1 LRGLSEIATNPPLLL
16 LAAMAAGS
24 GGGSRNQV
32 RTPTG
37 FPARLSSPIKADPP
51 INLTHRATVTAKLAR
66 RSSGKATFICFMSS
80 PEILR
85 ARQLASDYGEHAAFQ
100 AAHLKDKTEHAVLSK
115 ELTQFRR
122 ELGD

>member
-1 LRGLSEIATNPPLLL
+1 MRDPKVRLRGLSEIATNPPLLL

-66 RSSGKATFICFMSS
+66 SSRPNCSRCCRPATVQIGSF
-80 PEILR
+80 
-85 ARQLASDYGEHAAFQ
+85 
-100 AAHLKDKTEHAVLSK
+100 
-115 ELTQFRR
+115 
-122 ELGD
+122 